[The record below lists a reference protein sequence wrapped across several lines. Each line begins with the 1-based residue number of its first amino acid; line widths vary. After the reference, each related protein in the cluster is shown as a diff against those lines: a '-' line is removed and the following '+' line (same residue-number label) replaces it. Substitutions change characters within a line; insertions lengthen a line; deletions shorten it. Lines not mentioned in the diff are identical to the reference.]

1 MNLSIRVMLVEDNPQ
16 YREVIELAIS
26 EEIGME
32 LVAQFGAAEI
42 ALHSL
47 RQPSISE
54 GVDVIL
60 LDIRLPGM
68 NGVDAVSLIQ
78 QCAPKAKI
86 IMLTQ
91 SQMEADV
98 IKAIQAGAAGYL
110 LKPSSIKEITESI
123 QAVFNGGAALDAN
136 VAKYLVMAL
145 NKKQPKPELDIKL
158 TTRELDILQLLS
170 LGLVKKEIAEK
181 LDISAHTVAEYV
193 KNIYGKLD
201 VQNAPA
207 AVTKAFKSGLLDSN
221 NN

>member
-1 MNLSIRVMLVEDNPQ
+1 MNSSIRVMLVEDNPQ
-16 YREVIELAIS
+16 YREVIELALS
-26 EEIGME
+26 EEPNME
-32 LVAQFGAAEI
+32 LVAQFGAAEV

-54 GVDVIL
+54 SVDIIL
-60 LDIRLPGM
+60 LDIRLPEM
-68 NGVDAVSLIQ
+68 NGVDAISLIQ

-91 SQMEADV
+91 SQMESDV

-110 LKPSSIKEITESI
+110 LKSSSIKEITDSI
-123 QAVFNGGAALDAN
+123 QSVTQGGAALDTS
-136 VAKYLVMAL
+136 VAKYLLQAL
-145 NKKQPKPELDIKL
+145 SAKKPKAEFSIKL
-158 TTRELDILQLLS
+158 TPRELGILELLS

-193 KNIYGKLD
+193 KNIYGKLG

-207 AVTKAFKSGLLDSN
+207 AVTKAFQTGLLNKDGN
-221 NN
+221 